1 MDREIDMEFE
11 KMIVGLERRR
21 GQLKETVQRMH
32 EAKEKRLKEE
42 MDGEGGED
50 DGVYEETERA

>member
-1 MDREIDMEFE
+1 MDMEIDMEFE

-21 GQLKETVQRMH
+21 GELKETVQRMH

-42 MDGEGGED
+42 MDGEGG
-50 DGVYEETERA
+50 